1 VQTLVSR
8 RPEPLQPTTSV
19 VEWDAKGQRA
29 VRALIALV
37 SSNFGH
43 GVSGMAQVGAG
54 RIAVTEHITD
64 PSAGECRIR
73 ARGRRKGHVDP
84 GGLLMGRSVDQDRDR
99 WIAWSLHGRSPVGS
113 ERPGCTPTFGSGD
126 LVRGAYYEASAA
138 SELVFWG

>member
-1 VQTLVSR
+1 MSH
-8 RPEPLQPTTSV
+8 RPEPLQPATSV

-29 VRALIALV
+29 VRAPIALLT
-37 SSNFGH
+37 STFGH
-43 GVSGMAQVGAG
+43 RVSGMARFWAG
-54 RIAVTEHITD
+54 RMAVTEHITD

-84 GGLLMGRSVDQDRDR
+84 GGLLVARSVDQDRDR

-113 ERPGCTPTFGSGD
+113 ERPGCTPPLGSGD

-138 SELVFWG
+138 SALAFWG